1 MKHVTNKNFF
11 SDWANWQVVVA
22 LGFVL
27 VCGVGGSFVDS
38 DYLLQIMVLAAI
50 YAAIGTAW
58 SIAGGLS
65 GLLLLGYISFFGA
78 GAYLDGLLFTK
89 AGINPWLCIVLSFF
103 SAALLAWLISM
114 LTLRFGLTEDY
125 FAMFTVA
132 LSQVF
137 KYILLNWDYAGGA
150 TGIYLTVVKDDFW
163 TLSFIDRKPYLYI
176 ALVMLA
182 AVILTN
188 YAVQKSRLGY
198 YLAAVR
204 ENDQAAEAL
213 GINVRKVKTQSMI
226 LSGGIAGSIG
236 AFYTQFATV
245 IDPKQVF
252 SLATNFEM
260 LLGPVLGG
268 RLSII
273 GPVFGASF
281 LKPTQ
286 DFLRGWMGGEA
297 DAVYLILYGA
307 VLAVG
312 ILFLPYGAAHYVQRW
327 HRKRY
332 ATSAQSGTGNDKGD
346 LTGARK

>member
-1 MKHVTNKNFF
+1 MDNIMKKSFF
-11 SDWANWQVVVA
+11 ADWTNWQLAVA
-22 LGFVL
+22 LGFVV
-27 VCGVGGSFVDS
+27 VCGVGGSFVES
-38 DYLLQIMVLAAI
+38 DYLLQVMVLAAI

-78 GAYLDGLLFTK
+78 GAYLDGLLFTRL
-89 AGINPWLCIVLSFF
+89 GVNPWVCIVLSFF
-103 SAALLAWLISM
+103 SAALLAWLIS
-114 LTLRFGLTEDY
+114 LITLRFGLAEDY

-132 LSQVF
+132 LSQVL

-150 TGIYLTVVKDDFW
+150 TGIYLTVVSDDFW

-176 ALVMLA
+176 ALVMLV
-182 AVILTN
+182 AVIVTN
-188 YAVQKSRLGY
+188 YAVQKSRMGY

-213 GINVRKVKTQSMI
+213 GINVRKVKTQAMI
-226 LSGGIAGSIG
+226 LSGGMAGSIG
-236 AFYTQFATV
+236 AFYTQFATF

-268 RLSII
+268 RLTII

-307 VLAVG
+307 VLAIG
-312 ILFLPYGAAHYVQRW
+312 ILLLPKGAAHYVQIW
-327 HRKRY
+327 HRRRY
-332 ATSAQSGTGNDKGD
+332 AAQPQPAERNDAAPVGER
-346 LTGARK
+346 A

>member
-1 MKHVTNKNFF
+1 MDKLKNQGFMA
-11 SDWANWQVVVA
+11 DWANWQLVVA
-22 LGFVL
+22 LGFIAA
-27 VCGVGGSFVDS
+27 CAVGARFVDS
-38 DYLLQIMVLAAI
+38 DYFVQVMVLAAI

-89 AGINPWLCIVLSFF
+89 LGVNPWLCIVLSFF
-103 SAALLAWLISM
+103 SAALLAWLIS
-114 LTLRFGLTEDY
+114 LITLRFGLAEDY

-132 LSQVF
+132 LSQVL

-150 TGIYLTVVKDDFW
+150 TGIYLTVIEDNFW

-176 ALVMLA
+176 ALAMLA
-182 AVILTN
+182 VVILVN
-188 YAVQKSRLGY
+188 YAVQRSRMGY

-213 GINVRKVKTQSMI
+213 GIDVRRVKTRAIM
-226 LSGGIAGSIG
+226 LSGGLAGSIG
-236 AFYTQFATV
+236 AFYTQFATF

-273 GPVFGASF
+273 GPVIGASF

-286 DFLRGWMGGEA
+286 DFLRGWMGGDA
-297 DAVYLILYGA
+297 DALYLILYGA
-307 VLAVG
+307 VLAFG
-312 ILFLPYGAAHYVQRW
+312 ILLLPKGVAHYVEAW
-327 HRKRY
+327 HRRRY
-332 ATSAQSGTGNDKGD
+332 HGQG
-346 LTGARK
+346 

>member
-1 MKHVTNKNFF
+1 MHKFLSEWN
-11 SDWANWQVVVA
+11 NWQLVVA

-27 VCGVGGSFVDS
+27 LCALGAGAVES
-38 DYLLQIMVLAAI
+38 DYFLQVMVLAAV

-65 GLLLLGYISFFGA
+65 GLLLLGYISFFGM
-78 GAYLDGLLFTK
+78 GAYIDGLLFTK
-89 AGINPWLCIVLSFF
+89 MGLNPWLCIVLSFF
-103 SAALLAWLISM
+103 SAAVLAWVIS
-114 LTLRFGLTEDY
+114 LVTLRFGLGEDY

-132 LSQVF
+132 LSQVL
-137 KYILLNWDYAGGA
+137 KYVLLNWDYAGGA
-150 TGIYLTVVKDDFW
+150 TGIYLTVIENNVW
-163 TLSFIDRKPYLYI
+163 TLSFVERKPYLYI
-176 ALVMLA
+176 ALVILA
-182 AVILTN
+182 LVILVN
-188 YAVQKSRLGY
+188 YSVQRSRLGY

-213 GINVRKVKTQSMI
+213 GINVRKVKTQAIMI
-226 LSGGIAGSIG
+226 SGGLAGSIG
-236 AFYTQFATV
+236 AFYTQFATF

-273 GPVFGASF
+273 GPVLGASF

-286 DFLRGWMGGEA
+286 DFLRGWMGGDA
-297 DAVYLILYGA
+297 DALYLILYGA
-307 VLAVG
+307 VLAIG
-312 ILFLPYGAAHYVQRW
+312 ILLLPKGAAHYVQMW

-332 ATSAQSGTGNDKGD
+332 ASQPSPEKQS
-346 LTGARK
+346 